1 MTISQLELA
10 TWGLVVATTLLVIAA
25 AIPALRSLADL
36 RARKRELAADLVPDS
51 HLLYDRCDGMVRS
64 LVNAHSI
71 SEGQTQ
77 EYLSII
83 DQDLQILARI
93 LGYASPAGIEF
104 MNELYICRHLITQ
117 AKIEF
122 GRYLSLTNDSDA
134 IRDRDAAIERATRL
148 YSAAGS
154 TLRIA
159 ESILPEWARK
169 IKGEDFISRFKRK
182 AREREIEAEKDLVE
196 QRIGN

>member
-10 TWGLVVATTLLVIAA
+10 TWGLVVATTLLVVAA

-36 RARKRELAADLVPDS
+36 RARKRELAANLVPDS
-51 HLLYDRCDGMVRS
+51 HLLYDRCDGMVRD
-64 LVNAHSI
+64 LVTARSM
-71 SEGQTQ
+71 SEGQRQ
-77 EYLSII
+77 YYLSRISE
-83 DQDLQILARI
+83 DLEILARI
-93 LGYASPAGIEF
+93 LDYASPAGIELI
-104 MNELYICRHLITQ
+104 NELYICRHLITQ
-117 AKIEF
+117 AKIEYE
-122 GRYLSLTNDSDA
+122 RYLSLTDDSGS
-134 IRDRDAAIERATRL
+134 IRERDAAIQRATRL

-159 ESILPEWARK
+159 ESILPNWSRK

-182 AREREIEAEKDLVE
+182 AREREIEAEKELIE